1 MSTNAIAT
9 LMGTLVNLIDEH
21 QADVGHPLADD
32 WESLALVTELD
43 DKGDLAT
50 AYGFAYGPDDSWT
63 EAISVN
69 PKLVANDLE
78 TFLNQRY
85 PDGQERP
92 VKLLFQLRLTD
103 GTYAVAYEDTDRG
116 RWAVSPTTAD
126 QVREELR
133 PSFDD

>member
-63 EAISVN
+63 EAISVD

-92 VKLLFQLRLTD
+92 VKLLFQLRVARRRKRDQELKTGKKGD
-103 GTYAVAYEDTDRG
+103 GG
-116 RWAVSPTTAD
+116 N
-126 QVREELR
+126 
-133 PSFDD
+133 